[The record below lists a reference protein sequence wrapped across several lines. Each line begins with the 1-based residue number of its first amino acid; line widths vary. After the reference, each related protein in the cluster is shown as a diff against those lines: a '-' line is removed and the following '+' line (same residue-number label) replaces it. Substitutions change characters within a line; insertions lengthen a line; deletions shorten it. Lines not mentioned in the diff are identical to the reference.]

1 MTVIADTGPLVALF
15 DRGDE
20 HHEWAKSNLG
30 RITEALLTSESVV
43 GEVLFLLAGMP
54 RSRERFLQ
62 FWTEGGLYVV
72 SQAEAD
78 KTALIALLRKYADIA
93 MSLADASI
101 VRLSEIHAD
110 AKVWSLDSDFKVY
123 RRFGRRVIALLD
135 WPR

>member
-20 HHEWAKSNLG
+20 HHEWAKRNLG
-30 RITEALLTSESVV
+30 RITEVLLTSESVV

-54 RSRERFLQ
+54 RSRESFLG
-62 FWTEGGLYVV
+62 FWGEGGLRIV
-72 SQAEAD
+72 SQAEAE
-78 KTALIALLRKYADIA
+78 KMTLIALLQKYADIA

-110 AKVWSLDSDFKVY
+110 AKVWTLDSDFKFY
-123 RRFGRRVIALLD
+123 RRFGRRVIPLLD